1 MPASMPPDTASHA
14 DPAARWRLFTGLLLG
29 AAGLAGLLVLAFV
42 AALDP
47 YGLRAGPGRAPGP
60 IMDLNQRF
68 MYPQVVRSGVY
79 DAAVFGTSTARLLD
93 PRGLDRALGGHFAN
107 LAMNAATPWEQVQLA
122 RLFLARTPATAV
134 LFGLDAPWCEADAD
148 RKRLTFRAFPPW
160 LYREPLTWTALFH
173 QWNQQ
178 SVEIAGRALLHRLG
192 RMPARIRGDGYE
204 VFTPPESRYDAARAA
219 AHIHGVAPVPG
230 MSAQGAPGQGA
241 PGQGAPGQG
250 APGQGA
256 PGQGALGKEAQAEAD
271 PATPALPWLD
281 ELLGLAPAQA
291 RKIVA
296 FMPVNV
302 AAQPEPGS
310 AAAAREA
317 VCKARV
323 AEIARRHG
331 ALAVDFRIPS
341 GVTRDDT
348 NYWDALHYRL
358 PVAGRIVSALRR
370 AVEERRDDPDG
381 FYRVLAAPLAAAP

>member
-1 MPASMPPDTASHA
+1 MTPDTASHA
-14 DPAARWRLFTGLLLG
+14 DPAARWRLFTGLFLG

-47 YGLRAGPGRAPGP
+47 YGLRAAPGRAQGP

-68 MYPQVVRSGVY
+68 MYPQVVRGGAY

-93 PRGLDRALGGHFAN
+93 PRALDRAFGGRFAN
-107 LAMNAATPWEQVQLA
+107 LAMNAATPWEQTQLA
-122 RLFLARTPATAV
+122 RLFLARAPATAV
-134 LFGLDAPWCEADAD
+134 LFGLDASWCEADAD

-160 LYREPLTWTALFH
+160 LYREPLAWTAVFH

-192 RMPARIRGDGYE
+192 RMPARIRSDGYE

-219 AHIHGVAPVPG
+219 AHIHGDAPR
-230 MSAQGAPGQGA
+230 
-241 PGQGAPGQG
+241 
-250 APGQGA
+250 
-256 PGQGALGKEAQAEAD
+256 LKERPEAD

-281 ELLGLAPAQA
+281 ELLGLAPTEA

-302 AAQPEPGS
+302 VAQPEPGS

-317 VCKARV
+317 ACKARV

-341 GVTRDDT
+341 VVTRDDT
-348 NYWDALHYRL
+348 LYWDALHYRL
-358 PVAGRIVSALRR
+358 PVADRIVSALRR
-370 AVEERRDDPDG
+370 AAEAGRDDPDG
-381 FYRVLAAPLAAAP
+381 FYRVLAAPRAEP

>member
-1 MPASMPPDTASHA
+1 MTPDTASHA
-14 DPAARWRLFTGLLLG
+14 DPAARWRLFTGLVLG
-29 AAGLAGLLVLAFV
+29 AAGLAGLLVLGFV

-47 YGLRAGPGRAPGP
+47 YGLRAAPGRAPGP

-68 MYPQVVRSGVY
+68 MYPQMVRSGAY

-93 PRGLDRALGGHFAN
+93 PRALDRALGGRFAN
-107 LAMNAATPWEQVQLA
+107 LAMNAATPWEQTRLA
-122 RLFLARTPATAV
+122 RLFLARAPATAV
-134 LFGLDAPWCEADAD
+134 LFGLDAPWCEPDAD

-160 LYREPLTWTALFH
+160 LYREPLAWTAVVH

-219 AHIHGVAPVPG
+219 AHIHGDAPLPG
-230 MSAQGAPGQGA
+230 ASAREAP
-241 PGQGAPGQG
+241 
-250 APGQGA
+250 
-256 PGQGALGKEAQAEAD
+256 AEAD

-281 ELLGLAPAQA
+281 ELLGLAPPEA

-302 AAQPEPGS
+302 AAQPKPGS

-323 AEIARRHG
+323 AEIARRRG

-341 GVTRDDT
+341 DVTRDDT

-358 PVAGRIVSALRR
+358 PVADRIVSALRR
-370 AVEERRDDPDG
+370 AVEEGRDDPDG
-381 FYRVLAAPLAAAP
+381 FYRVLAAPGAAEP

>member
-1 MPASMPPDTASHA
+1 MPPDTASHA
-14 DPAARWRLFTGLLLG
+14 ESAAIWRLFTGLLLG

-47 YGLRAGPGRAPGP
+47 YGLRAAPGRVPGP

-68 MYPQVVRSGVY
+68 MYPQVVRSGAY

-93 PRGLDRALGGHFAN
+93 PRALDRAFGGHFAN
-107 LAMNAATPWEQVQLA
+107 LAMNAATPWEQTQLA
-122 RLFLARTPATAV
+122 RLFLARGPATAL

-160 LYREPLTWTALFH
+160 LYREPLAWTAMFH

-192 RMPARIRGDGYE
+192 RLPARIRGDGYE

-219 AHIHGVAPVPG
+219 AHIHGDAPLPEA
-230 MSAQGAPGQGA
+230 SAQGAPTAQGA
-241 PGQGAPGQG
+241 PAARKAPT
-250 APGQGA
+250 
-256 PGQGALGKEAQAEAD
+256 EAD

-281 ELLGLAPAQA
+281 ELLGLAPADS

-331 ALAVDFRIPS
+331 ATAVDFRIPS
-341 GVTRDDT
+341 SVTRDDT
-348 NYWDALHYRL
+348 QYWDALHYRL
-358 PVAGRIVSALRR
+358 PVADRIVSALRR
-370 AVEERRDDPDG
+370 VVAEGRDDPDG
-381 FYRVLAAPLAAAP
+381 FYRVLAAPRAAAP